1 MAETNSKVALCPTS
15 NLFLGSGLF
24 ALDKLEQHGINVAL
38 ASDVGGGDSFSMFDV
53 MNQAYK
59 ICRLNDYNLDPV
71 KAFYLTTLAAAKVIN
86 MSDCLGNFESNKEA
100 DFIVLDLNATEL
112 LTQRLKTASNINDL
126 LFCLMTL
133 GDDRLVSKV
142 YILGQCAYQK

>member
-1 MAETNSKVALCPTS
+1 
-15 NLFLGSGLF
+15 
-24 ALDKLEQHGINVAL
+24 
-38 ASDVGGGDSFSMFDV
+38 
-53 MNQAYK
+53 
-59 ICRLNDYNLDPV
+59 
-71 KAFYLTTLAAAKVIN
+71 
-86 MSDCLGNFESNKEA
+86 LGNFESNKEA

-112 LTQRLKTASNINDL
+112 LTQRLKTVSNINDL

>member
-1 MAETNSKVALCPTS
+1 M
-15 NLFLGSGLF
+15 
-24 ALDKLEQHGINVAL
+24 
-38 ASDVGGGDSFSMFDV
+38 
-53 MNQAYK
+53 
-59 ICRLNDYNLDPV
+59 
-71 KAFYLTTLAAAKVIN
+71 TTLAAAKVLN
-86 MSDCLGNFESNKEA
+86 LSDCLGNFESNKEA

-126 LFCLMTL
+126 LFCLMSL

>member
-1 MAETNSKVALCPTS
+1 
-15 NLFLGSGLF
+15 
-24 ALDKLEQHGINVAL
+24 
-38 ASDVGGGDSFSMFDV
+38 MFDV

-71 KAFYLTTLAAAKVIN
+71 KAFYLTTLAAAKVLN
-86 MSDCLGNFESNKEA
+86 TSDCLGNFESNKEA